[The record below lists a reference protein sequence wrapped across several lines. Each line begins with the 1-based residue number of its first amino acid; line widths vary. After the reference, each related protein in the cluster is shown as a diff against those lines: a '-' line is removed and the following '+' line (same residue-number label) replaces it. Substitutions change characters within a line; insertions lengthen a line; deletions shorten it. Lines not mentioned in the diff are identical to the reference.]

1 MDRKASNDSHDV
13 RSGLFFGFHFG
24 SLLLRLIRF
33 LNGANILA
41 PQLLVKFMDFFD
53 ELR

>member
-1 MDRKASNDSHDV
+1 MV
-13 RSGLFFGFHFG
+13 RAGLFFGFHFW

-41 PQLLVKFMDFFD
+41 T
-53 ELR
+53 